1 MSDPTDPASPESTKP
16 EASAGDELREA
27 VTHLMSA
34 ARKVA
39 RGAEPTVQRSL
50 EEAERALDR
59 VGREGEA
66 VAEEVSREVS
76 AFAGRLADR
85 LRAFAER
92 DENRKG
98 DGPREGG
105 DKP

>member
-1 MSDPTDPASPESTKP
+1 MSDPTPQPTNEEP
-16 EASAGDELREA
+16 SAGDELRQA
-27 VTHLMSA
+27 VSHLVSA

-39 RGAEPTVQRSL
+39 KGAEPAVQRSL

-85 LRAFAER
+85 LRSFAER
-92 DENRKG
+92 DEHRKG
-98 DGPREGG
+98 DAPREGG

>member
-1 MSDPTDPASPESTKP
+1 MTEPKEEPTASE
-16 EASAGDELREA
+16 ELREA
-27 VTHLMSA
+27 VSHLVSA

-39 RGAEPTVQRSL
+39 KGAEPTVQRSL

-76 AFAGRLADR
+76 SFAGRLAER

-92 DENRKG
+92 DEGRRNPPPG
-98 DGPREGG
+98 DGP
-105 DKP
+105 DKG

>member
-1 MSDPTDPASPESTKP
+1 MTEPKEEPTASE
-16 EASAGDELREA
+16 ELREA

-39 RGAEPTVQRSL
+39 KGAEPTVQRSL
-50 EEAERALDR
+50 EEAERALDK

-66 VAEEVSREVS
+66 VAEEVSREVAS
-76 AFAGRLADR
+76 FAGRLADR

-92 DENRKG
+92 DDARRN
-98 DGPREGG
+98 DPPG
-105 DKP
+105 DKTDKG

>member
-1 MSDPTDPASPESTKP
+1 MTEPKEEPTASE
-16 EASAGDELREA
+16 ELREA
-27 VTHLMSA
+27 VTHLVSA

-39 RGAEPTVQRSL
+39 KGAEPTVQRSL

-66 VAEEVSREVS
+66 VAEEVSREVAS
-76 AFAGRLADR
+76 FAGRLAER

-92 DENRKG
+92 DDRPRGDPPADKG
-98 DGPREGG
+98 
-105 DKP
+105 